1 MKRAVLT
8 VKETKRDNNAGP
20 KAKMDIEKFLV
31 DNGFVKWNFT
41 INQKSILQKAR
52 VAYLDIPNFF
62 NKNENQKIDEV
73 FLQYPTYS
81 KIVTKQLIMSAKS
94 TYIEVEVFFFFLF

>member
-52 VAYLDIPNFF
+52 IAYLDIPS
-62 NKNENQKIDEV
+62 KNTIGKPSNLEVKIN
-73 FLQYPTYS
+73 
-81 KIVTKQLIMSAKS
+81 AKG
-94 TYIEVEVFFFFLF
+94 

>member
-52 VAYLDIPNFF
+52 VA
-62 NKNENQKIDEV
+62 
-73 FLQYPTYS
+73 
-81 KIVTKQLIMSAKS
+81 
-94 TYIEVEVFFFFLF
+94 